1 MQIANLVPKL
11 GVFARKQL
19 VWVYVCWMAATGI
32 ALTFVIVPGYQTL
45 TKFQQTE
52 CTTVKV
58 RKTGANPCTYC
69 LQVFVV
75 TKENPEARPLR
86 YDELVDETRVR
97 FMQCSYKHS

>member
-1 MQIANLVPKL
+1 MQITNLAPKL

-19 VWVYVCWMAATGI
+19 VWVYVCWKAATGI

-45 TKFQQTE
+45 TKFQQ

-58 RKTGANPCTYC
+58 RKTSANPCTYC

-75 TKENPEARPLR
+75 TKESPEAR
-86 YDELVDETRVR
+86 
-97 FMQCSYKHS
+97 S